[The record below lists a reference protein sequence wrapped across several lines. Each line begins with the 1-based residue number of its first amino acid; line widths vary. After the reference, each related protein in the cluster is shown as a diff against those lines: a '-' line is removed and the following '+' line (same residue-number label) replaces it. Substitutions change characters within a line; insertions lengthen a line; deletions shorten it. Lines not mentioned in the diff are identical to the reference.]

1 MVEQSIVVQ
10 NKSGLH
16 ARPAAL
22 LVKEASRFK
31 SKLTLSKNGKEID
44 LKSILGLMSLEV
56 MAGDTVVI
64 RAEGVDEK
72 KVMERLV
79 ALFESGIGET
89 EES

>member
-44 LKSILGLMSLEV
+44 LKSILGLMSLAV
-56 MAGDTVVI
+56 MAGETVVI

-72 KVMERLV
+72 EVIAHLV
-79 ALFESGIGET
+79 SLFENGLGET
-89 EES
+89 EEK